1 MLCRH
6 GESCASIKQ
15 TNLSRQGAGRNDHH
29 DRLGSRLVATQ
40 IYFTDSR
47 KRGRYCTRV
56 SSVYIM
62 NGRIDLLLIVSV
74 SFLVAGQDKWGKY
87 LMVILDRLLPC
98 WMCFYV
104 DEVTHTH
111 THTHIHTYTHSLH
124 TYTHAYIHT
133 HMHIHIHTRKHTHI
147 HARTQCTHT
156 HTYIEEIC
164 HIYI

>member
-1 MLCRH
+1 LH
-6 GESCASIKQ
+6 
-15 TNLSRQGAGRNDHH
+15 N
-29 DRLGSRLVATQ
+29 
-40 IYFTDSR
+40 
-47 KRGRYCTRV
+47 V

-62 NGRIDLLLIVSV
+62 NRRIDLFLIVSV

-124 TYTHAYIHT
+124 THTHAYIHT
-133 HMHIHIHTRKHTHI
+133 HMHIHVHTRNHTHTRGLNVQI
-147 HARTQCTHT
+147 HT